1 MITLRFDLRSSQ
13 AGAPLAELYSAAIDM
28 CAWAEGH
35 GAASVI
41 LSEHHGADDN
51 HLPSPLIL
59 ASAIAARTQSIA
71 IMLAAVVLPFCDPV
85 RLAEDMCVLDLI
97 SRGRA
102 VHVLG
107 IGHRR
112 EEYDHFGIDY
122 RQRGRLADEKLA
134 LLLELVSGG
143 PVERDGRTIQV
154 KPSPLTR
161 GGPRIMIAGGSLAA
175 AKRAAR
181 HGLGFL
187 AQANPPGLPEAYAAE
202 CRAHGREPGMAR
214 FPSADTPTT
223 VFVAEDVDRAWDE
236 LGPYMLREAMMAASY
251 RHGQEGV
258 ASITRAR
265 TVDEL
270 RDPEGT
276 YRILSIAEATEAV
289 RANRILPLHPLC
301 GGVPARLAWPY
312 LQLAAS
318 ALARGR
324 S

>member
-1 MITLRFDLRSSQ
+1 MITLRFDLRSAQ

-35 GAASVI
+35 GAVSVI
-41 LSEHHGADDN
+41 LSEHHGAEDN

-59 ASAIAARTQSIA
+59 AAAIAARTQSIT

-85 RLAEDMCVLDLI
+85 RLAEDMGVLDLI

-134 LLLELVSGG
+134 LLLDLLEGQ
-143 PVERDGRTIQV
+143 PVVRDGRPTKV
-154 KPSPLTR
+154 APPPLTPE
-161 GGPRIMIAGGSLAA
+161 GPRIMIAGGSLAA

-181 HGLGFL
+181 HGLGFI
-187 AQANPPGLPEAYAAE
+187 AQANPPGLAEAYAAE
-202 CRAHGREPGMAR
+202 CRAHGREPGVAQ
-214 FPSADTPTT
+214 FPSADAPTT
-223 VFVAEDVDRAWDE
+223 VFVADDVERAWDE
-236 LGPYMLREAMMAASY
+236 LGPYMLRDAMMAASY

-270 RDPEGT
+270 RDPNGT
-276 YRILSIAEATEAV
+276 YRILSIGEAIEAV
-289 RANRILPLHPLC
+289 RSKRTLPLHPLC
-301 GGVPARLAWPY
+301 GGVPPKLAWPY